1 MVNKRVL
8 AYTYTCCTVIDFSRN
23 LNDALRPTPLRPYAL
38 RPYALRLTPYALRP
52 TPYALRPAPDVYI
65 LRLIGG
71 IAETSLNEAVYM
83 ICVYVCKA

>member
-52 TPYALRPAPDVYI
+52 APDVYI